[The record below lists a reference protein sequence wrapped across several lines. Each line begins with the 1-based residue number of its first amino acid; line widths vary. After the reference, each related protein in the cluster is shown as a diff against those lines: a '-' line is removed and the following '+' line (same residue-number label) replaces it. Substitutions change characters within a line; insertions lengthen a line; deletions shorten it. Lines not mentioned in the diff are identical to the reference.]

1 MYLSHSRA
9 ESSVPGNPKDLSMT
23 QAADLTP
30 TSLVT
35 QDLPAAALQVKLS
48 RSQSLE
54 NPYWYFRCLEAIG
67 WNTEKVSLGG
77 SGMWPKCSC
86 FAELFYL
93 FSKKLEMSLFL
104 RLRSEGIS
112 FAVEEGE
119 TSSPVR
125 EGTGL
130 TILMHSDLLGL
141 QNILEWSESSL
152 RDSWA
157 EALPSCL
164 IKDCVVNACEREGER
179 REGGKEEIGRSKLLG
194 SRCQVQ
200 QESFS
205 PTKDNLEGSFWGKY
219 IVS

>member
-1 MYLSHSRA
+1 MYLSHSCA

-77 SGMWPKCSC
+77 SGKWPKCSC

-119 TSSPVR
+119 TSVTCKRRNRLDYSDAQWFIEVTEHTGVKR
-125 EGTGL
+125 EFSEGQLCWGSA
-130 TILMHSDLLGL
+130 ILPH
-141 QNILEWSESSL
+141 
-152 RDSWA
+152 
-157 EALPSCL
+157 
-164 IKDCVVNACEREGER
+164 
-179 REGGKEEIGRSKLLG
+179 
-194 SRCQVQ
+194 
-200 QESFS
+200 
-205 PTKDNLEGSFWGKY
+205 
-219 IVS
+219 